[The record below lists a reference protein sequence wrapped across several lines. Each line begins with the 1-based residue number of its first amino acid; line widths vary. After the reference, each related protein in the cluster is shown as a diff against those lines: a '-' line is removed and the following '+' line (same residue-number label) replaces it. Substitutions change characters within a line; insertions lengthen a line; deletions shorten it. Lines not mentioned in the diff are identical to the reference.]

1 MTVRNSV
8 GQQAQS
14 IYSDDHG
21 ITWHAGNPVGRMM
34 DENKVVELS
43 DGTLMLNSRDAARSG
58 RRKVAYS
65 HDGGLTWG
73 PVKLVDDLIDPTN
86 NAQIIRA
93 YPQCPGRVG
102 ESQDPVIHE
111 CPQCHG
117 TGKRYPLGLLR

>member
-43 DGTLMLNSRDAARSG
+43 DGTSCSIPGTQPVPVGA
-58 RRKVAYS
+58 KWPIPKTVA
-65 HDGGLTWG
+65 
-73 PVKLVDDLIDPTN
+73 
-86 NAQIIRA
+86 
-93 YPQCPGRVG
+93 
-102 ESQDPVIHE
+102 
-111 CPQCHG
+111 
-117 TGKRYPLGLLR
+117 